1 MKKKPL
7 VILGSVVLFLIL
19 LVVAL
24 PMLINA
30 EQFRPMVESQAK
42 AALGRDVKVGRLE
55 LSVWRG
61 GVIAEQ
67 LQIADDPAFSK
78 APFVVAKSLAV
89 GVEMLPMIFSR
100 EARVTSVELQEPQ
113 ISLMRNRAGKWNF
126 DSLGSVPGARP
137 AKTAIA
143 IKKPASPPLTVQ
155 NLLISKGRITLVEGG
170 QQRVYENVNMVVK
183 GFSTTSNFPFEV
195 SADTP
200 GGGTLNVKG
209 NAGPLEA
216 GDMTQT
222 PLNADIE
229 INGLDLASSGFVPAG
244 SGIAGK
250 LDYLGK
256 VRSDGKKLHAEGKGT
271 ATQLRVVKGGA
282 PAQKPVSLDIA
293 SDLDLVQKRG
303 TLTRGDILIGQSK
316 AKLSGDF
323 DTRGDTVAV
332 NARLKGDNMALDQLA
347 GVLPAF
353 GVILPAGT
361 QLQGGTVNTDLQL
374 QGPIDR
380 LVTTGPIQV
389 ANAKLNGFNLKS
401 RASGIS
407 ALAGMPSASDLI
419 IQALNSRVRVAPE
432 GIRADGIQLVL
443 PGVGTV
449 AGDGVIGANNSLD
462 FKMRAQLQGGGGLIG
477 GMSSLSTLGQSGG
490 SIPFMIKGTTANPV
504 FIPDVAAA
512 MGSTI
517 KAPVQGVQGV
527 GGMFG
532 GLFGK
537 KKKE

>member
-7 VILGSVVLFLIL
+7 IIVGSVVLFLIL
-19 LVVAL
+19 LVVAVPL
-24 PMLINA
+24 LINA
-30 EQFRPMVESQAK
+30 EQFRPMVESQAQ
-42 AALGRDVKVGRLE
+42 AALGREVKVGRLE
-55 LSVWRG
+55 LSLWRG

-89 GVEMLPMIFSR
+89 GVEMIPMIFSQ
-100 EARVTSVELQEPQ
+100 EARVTSVELQGPQ
-113 ISLMRNRAGKWNF
+113 ISLVRNRAGKWNF
-126 DSLGSVPGARP
+126 DSLGSVPGAKAP
-137 AKTAIA
+137 KDANKKTTA
-143 IKKPASPPLTVQ
+143 PPLTVQ
-155 NLLISKGRITLVEGG
+155 NLVISDAQITLVQGG
-170 QQRVYENVNMVVK
+170 QQRVYEKVNIVVK
-183 GFSTTSNFPFEV
+183 DFSTTSNFPFEV
-195 SADTP
+195 SAQSP
-200 GGGTLNVKG
+200 GGGSLSISG
-209 NAGPLEA
+209 RAGPLEP

-222 PLNADIE
+222 PLSADID
-229 INGLDLASSGFVPAG
+229 IKNLDLGASGFVPAS

-250 LDYLGK
+250 LDYQGK
-256 VRSDGKKLHAEGKGT
+256 LRSDGKKLHAEGK
-271 ATQLRVVKGGA
+271 ATTSQLRVVKGGA
-282 PAQKPVSLDIA
+282 PAQRPVTMDLA

-303 TLTRGDILIGQSK
+303 TITRGDILIGQSK
-316 AKLSGDF
+316 AKLTGDF
-323 DTRGDTVAV
+323 DTRGETVAV
-332 NARLKGDNMALDQLA
+332 NARLKGDNMAIDQLA

-361 QLQGGTVNTDLQL
+361 QLQGGTVNADLHL
-374 QGPIDR
+374 QGPLDR

-389 ANAKLNGFNLKS
+389 TNAKLNGFNLKS

-407 ALAGMPSASDLI
+407 SLAGMPSASDLV
-419 IQALNSRVRVAPE
+419 IQALNSRLRVAPE

-449 AGDGVIGANNSLD
+449 SGDGVIGANNSLD

-477 GMSSLSTLGQSGG
+477 GMSALSTLGQSKGA
-490 SIPFMIKGTTANPV
+490 IPFMIKGTTTNPV

-517 KAPVQGVQGV
+517 KAPIQGVQGV